1 MCILITNNKPTNDF
15 SLIIINKTK
24 ERNNKKK
31 IFFKVKV
38 LHTNKVIQKN
48 NILKMDYSTL
58 RNIKA
63 ELKTP
68 QEHVADG
75 IDLSNNYANDNDQRK
90 FYSKYLNNHKI
101 NNNCASDC
109 DDDQKNVTDL
119 AKETKIKLNFSV
131 DRILGNNHGDYL
143 SDGCS
148 NEKSVDRS
156 TLFGDKFNQNC
167 LDCSTVTNV
176 PPSVNSPYFSVP
188 FSMAALLNLNKSIV
202 RPMPVRYMTRPPTG
216 NFNFIFGV
224 RKFENVS
231 IGN

>member
-1 MCILITNNKPTNDF
+1 
-15 SLIIINKTK
+15 
-24 ERNNKKK
+24 
-31 IFFKVKV
+31 
-38 LHTNKVIQKN
+38 
-48 NILKMDYSTL
+48 MDYSTL
-58 RNIKA
+58 RSIKT

-109 DDDQKNVTDL
+109 DDDHKNVTDL

-131 DRILGNNHGDYL
+131 DRILGNSRGDCF

-148 NEKSVDRS
+148 NNDKPIDRNVM
-156 TLFGDKFNQNC
+156 FGGDKFNPNC
-167 LDCSTVTNV
+167 SDCSTVTNI

-202 RPMPVRYMTRPPTG
+202 RPMPVRYMTRSPTG
-216 NFNFIFGV
+216 NFYLN
-224 RKFENVS
+224 
-231 IGN
+231 